1 MTFKLKE
8 DHLEIFD
15 PYLFVNEKQ
24 LSLLNEAYTYH
35 KGKKQI
41 NNIVGDY
48 KQNYKYQTELNK

>member
-1 MTFKLKE
+1 MTFKLKK
-8 DHLEIFD
+8 DQMEIFA
-15 PYLFVNEKQ
+15 PYLFGNEKQ

-48 KQNYKYQTELNK
+48 KQNYKY